1 MKADVKKER
10 KPRVAVDFND
20 EIEIWECLKPI
31 CQITEPGYCKYV
43 AGWNDIRVAE
53 ELNKTRSASETPKVE
68 IKKTHVARIRTIK
81 FGITRDHDAAG
92 DEPRAQDDIE
102 TRLARAEAAIAFIEN
117 YLGGLNPA
125 YKKLI

>member
-1 MKADVKKER
+1 MKADVKKAR

-20 EIEIWECLKPI
+20 EIDIWEFLKAV

-43 AGWNDIRVAE
+43 AGWNDMRVAAD
-53 ELNKTRSASETPKVE
+53 LNRIRSASETPRVE
-68 IKKTHVARIRTIK
+68 INKSHVARIRTIK
-81 FGITRDHDAAG
+81 FGITREHDAG
-92 DEPRAQDDIE
+92 SDEPTAKETVE
-102 TRLARAEAAIAFIEN
+102 TRLAKAEASIAFIEN